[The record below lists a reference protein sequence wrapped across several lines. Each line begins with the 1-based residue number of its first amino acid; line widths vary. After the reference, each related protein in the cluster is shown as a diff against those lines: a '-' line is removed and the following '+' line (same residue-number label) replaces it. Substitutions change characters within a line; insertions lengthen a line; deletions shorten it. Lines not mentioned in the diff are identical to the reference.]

1 MRFEDGKGKD
11 SVART
16 FFVKTARFWT
26 IFRKPAHF
34 PAHKFVQNPHI
45 LDQNVKNPHN
55 FYLVRFY
62 CFQGKTL
69 KFCKKCPG
77 QYFYF
82 IFMPQFLN
90 KICYF
95 RKKNQKF
102 PQKFAWKWIFWHNFK
117 KCPGQFFYSIF
128 MPQFLKKFSFDQI
141 FFFNFTIFSKK

>member
-1 MRFEDGKGKD
+1 MLQNNYTSYRYTQNHTAHSVLLFCFGFLLNFILTY

-95 RKKNQKF
+95 QKKKS
-102 PQKFAWKWIFWHNFK
+102 KISTKI
-117 KCPGQFFYSIF
+117 CLE
-128 MPQFLKKFSFDQI
+128 MDFL
-141 FFFNFTIFSKK
+141 T

>member
-1 MRFEDGKGKD
+1 MGALFKC

-95 RKKNQKF
+95 QKKKI
-102 PQKFAWKWIFWHNFK
+102 KNFHK
-117 KCPGQFFYSIF
+117 NLPGNGFFDIISKNAQGNFFI
-128 MPQFLKKFSFDQI
+128 QFLYY
-141 FFFNFTIFSKK
+141 NF